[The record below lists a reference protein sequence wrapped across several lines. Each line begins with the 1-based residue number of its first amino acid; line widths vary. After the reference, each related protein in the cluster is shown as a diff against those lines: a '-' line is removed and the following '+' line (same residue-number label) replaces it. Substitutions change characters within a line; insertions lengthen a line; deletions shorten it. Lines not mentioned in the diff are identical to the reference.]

1 MEEASRR
8 FKTFMLCCRNQ
19 RLEEGG
25 GEGEGE
31 GEGERQH
38 LAFLT
43 T

>member
-1 MEEASRR
+1 MEEASS
-8 FKTFMLCCRNQ
+8 FKTFMLCSRNQ